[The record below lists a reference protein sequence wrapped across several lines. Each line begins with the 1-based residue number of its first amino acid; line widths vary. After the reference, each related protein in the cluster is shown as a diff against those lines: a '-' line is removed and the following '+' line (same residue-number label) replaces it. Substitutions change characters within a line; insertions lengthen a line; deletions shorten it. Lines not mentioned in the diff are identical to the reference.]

1 MYQTLYIVPAF
12 SDVAGQC
19 RIVACDSD
27 HKVKSAR
34 DSYRKNPEAWKEVGL
49 MSSRGT
55 LRCITAE
62 PEIVSELKDCEPLM
76 AGMVF
81 EFNLPELTHA

>member
-19 RIVACDSD
+19 RIVARDSD

-34 DSYRKNPEAWKEVGL
+34 DNYRKDPDAWKEVGL
-49 MSSRGT
+49 MSSRGA

-62 PEIVSELKDCEPLM
+62 PEVVSELKDCEPLM

-81 EFNLPELTHA
+81 EFEIKEPLHV